1 MTRLLRW
8 LPGAAW
14 PGNPLPAPDFL
25 RPQRRVHPLCW
36 LLLAVAVGAALAAG
50 VDGYRAW
57 QDRSLALQQLDQAQQ
72 RLARSRISP
81 AAQPVR
87 AAPRLRDD
95 PAALLGHPWQEVFL
109 SVEAAS
115 VAEVRWLAFDHGVD
129 GLLRLEGETGDS
141 SGALRAADA
150 LQALPGWTE
159 VGLGRLEKADATGSA
174 QRFDLKARR
183 ADAIAR
189 SGP

>member
-14 PGNPLPAPDFL
+14 PGNPLPTPDFL

-87 AAPRLRDD
+87 AAPRRRDD
-95 PAALLGHPWQEVFL
+95 PAALLGYPWQEVFL